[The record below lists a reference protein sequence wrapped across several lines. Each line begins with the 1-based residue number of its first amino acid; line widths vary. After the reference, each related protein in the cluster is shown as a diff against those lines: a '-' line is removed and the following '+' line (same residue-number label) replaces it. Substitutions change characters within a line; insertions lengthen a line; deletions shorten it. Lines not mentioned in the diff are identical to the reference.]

1 MAVHSCLTTKWRAA
15 PSVHPGELGNNTD
28 YVEKYCFAAENLLSQ
43 AVLLCS
49 SHLLDLLWKQIGAI
63 ISRAT
68 YIHASVSQAVVRT
81 SVEDRK
87 PTHRDLNRLFSLQ
100 PQNTLL
106 KGFVCISGIWLVWAQ
121 KTIPK
126 STIQALEKTQYL
138 NFIPLLIVLCIF
150 PFIKSS
156 VSAVLLPGNF
166 T

>member
-87 PTHRDLNRLFSLQ
+87 PTHRDLNRLFFLTASKYPFERVCLYLRHMTCLGPEDYSQ
-100 PQNTLL
+100 IHYTSIRKNPIPQFHPIT
-106 KGFVCISGIWLVWAQ
+106 
-121 KTIPK
+121 
-126 STIQALEKTQYL
+126 Y
-138 NFIPLLIVLCIF
+138 
-150 PFIKSS
+150 SS
-156 VSAVLLPGNF
+156 VHISLY
-166 T
+166 